1 MVIAQTCGPVSIPKG
16 SGLGYKIKSVRKIY
30 ILLTKRGTAMDW
42 RVIVVVSPL
51 LIAATWAAINI
62 GAAAIRQLQDVLG
75 REA

>member
-1 MVIAQTCGPVSIPKG
+1 MGPA
-16 SGLGYKIKSVRKIY
+16 LGYTIKGVQKIY
-30 ILLTKRGTAMDW
+30 ILLTKRGRAMDW

>member
-1 MVIAQTCGPVSIPKG
+1 
-16 SGLGYKIKSVRKIY
+16 
-30 ILLTKRGTAMDW
+30 MDW

-51 LIAATWAAINI
+51 LIAATWAAVNI